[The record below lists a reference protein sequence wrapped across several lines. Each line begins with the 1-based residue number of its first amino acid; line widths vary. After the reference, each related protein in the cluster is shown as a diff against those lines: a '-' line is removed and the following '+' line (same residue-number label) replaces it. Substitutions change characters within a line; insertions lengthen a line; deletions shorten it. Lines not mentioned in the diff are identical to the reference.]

1 MSGPVSVW
9 DVGRGGNLSQ
19 SVCHAVVETLPT
31 VLVASAV
38 DSSGDAIPIMHATI
52 VCCRERSNSAWHYD
66 MMVVH
71 APYLPSGIHLSLQ
84 VRIFFRCPAP
94 LWSGHDGYVQF
105 RRQVDCTANLV
116 GSLEVR

>member
-52 VCCRERSNSAWHYD
+52 VCCRERSDSAWHYD

-71 APYLPSGIHLSLQ
+71 APYLPSGLPPLAAGSNLLPLSSA
-84 VRIFFRCPAP
+84 VVV
-94 LWSGHDGYVQF
+94 W
-105 RRQVDCTANLV
+105 T
-116 GSLEVR
+116 